1 MKEMYTFP
9 RDIHED
15 EGTREHQWG
24 GQAFNRR
31 TLKGRLCLRVV
42 PDPR

>member
-1 MKEMYTFP
+1 MYTFP

-15 EGTREHQWG
+15 EGTREYQWG
-24 GQAFNRR
+24 GQALNRR
-31 TLKGRLCLRVV
+31 TLKVLGVVRVV